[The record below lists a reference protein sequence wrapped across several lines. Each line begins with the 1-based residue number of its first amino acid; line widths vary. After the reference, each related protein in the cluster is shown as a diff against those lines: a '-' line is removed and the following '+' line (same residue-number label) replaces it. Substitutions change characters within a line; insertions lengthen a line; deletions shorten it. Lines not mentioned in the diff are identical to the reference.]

1 MNCNKIAGIGLAL
14 GMLFLTGCQLAR
26 ADAGNAGGDRL
37 IGLFVTTQNINLL
50 EDELRSQPNVQQ
62 MVNGR
67 SIELQTDLDDPRTFE
82 RLYATLTTQTKQNE
96 ETGKTEEN
104 QAFVFP
110 GVEGIS
116 CFAATVI
123 EDGESVVLSEP
134 HEAISDRHVAVL
146 FGDEE
151 EGYELVGTL
160 YLSPRLVDQV
170 YYMNPVYQDSENRV
184 YLLATNGG
192 YMVSGTQSE
201 GQVFAENYKAETT
214 VTEGWKSKKV
224 SFSIDLSLSVLFPS
238 EQIVVL
244 QMDDASKVVLRTEY
258 EPGTLPQNLV
268 PEKDTAYIVVE
279 THKRDTT
286 DSLVVSREVYDPN
299 DTAIETFYCREDGI
313 SVKQVT
319 NLTWIHF

>member
-1 MNCNKIAGIGLAL
+1 MKRNKIAAIGLAL

-37 IGLFVTTQNINLL
+37 IGLFVTTQNINLV
-50 EDELRSQPNVQQ
+50 EDELRSLSNVQQ
-62 MVNGR
+62 MVNGS
-67 SIELQTDLDDPRTFE
+67 SIELQTDLDDPRTFG

-96 ETGKTEEN
+96 ETGKIEEN
-104 QAFVFP
+104 KAFVFP

-116 CFAATVI
+116 YFAATGI

-134 HEAISDRHVAVL
+134 HEAISDHHVAVVV
-146 FGDEE
+146 GDEE
-151 EGYELVGTL
+151 EGHELVGTL
-160 YLSPRLVDQV
+160 YFSPRLVDQV

-184 YLLATNGG
+184 YLIPNNSG

-201 GQVFAENYKAETT
+201 GEVFSHTQNAVTT
-214 VTEGWKSKKV
+214 VTEGWKSKKA

-238 EQIVVL
+238 EQIVIL
-244 QMDDASKVVLRTEY
+244 QMDDASHIVSRTEY
-258 EPGTLPQNLV
+258 EPGTLPKKLV
-268 PEKDTAYIVVE
+268 PEKDTVYIVVE

-286 DSLVVSREVYDPN
+286 NGLVVSREVYGQN